1 MVKSICI
8 NDINRPSQIPLE
20 KWVEKG
26 KEYTIIYIYWHP
38 NQGVQGVLLSEVEL
52 DESCAPFES
61 YKIERFALPKS
72 EIIKFIDLCKMCT
85 QMNSVDIEEVI
96 EQLTLEEV

>member
-8 NDINRPSQIPLE
+8 NDQNRPSQIPLN

-26 KEYTIIYIYWHP
+26 KEYTIMYIFWHP
-38 NQGVQGVLLSEVEL
+38 IQKVQGVLLAEVEL
-52 DESCAPFES
+52 DESCAPYES

-72 EIIKFIDLCKMCT
+72 EVEKFIELCKMCT
-85 QMNSVDIEEVI
+85 SMNEFDIKSVIEE
-96 EQLTLEEV
+96 LTLEEV